1 MNDRPPS
8 RRRARGTLEVH
19 SRIPG
24 ARVRRTHLLACLRHG
39 ARHVDAGIGHLNVV
53 LVGDREMSRLHREY
67 SGISGTTDVLTFDLR
82 DGRKSAVD
90 GDIYI
95 SLDQARRQ
103 AKQYRQP
110 LYKEVARLAI
120 HGVLHLAGFDDRTE
134 DGRTRMRRLEDRSL
148 EAGARA

>member
-1 MNDRPPS
+1 
-8 RRRARGTLEVH
+8 
-19 SRIPG
+19 
-24 ARVRRTHLLACLRHG
+24 
-39 ARHVDAGIGHLNVV
+39 VDAGIGHLNVV